1 MKYKVII
8 QPDEM
13 LCGVTCLAMIC
24 TYYGVKN
31 ISLST
36 IRNFAQTDRDGNT
49 IHSLCIA
56 AEKLHLKAQGVK
68 CTTKALLDRKAKLP
82 IIVHTLVN
90 GLYNHYQVL
99 FEINSKRVI
108 LGDPAQGQVEMP
120 LDEFEKIWTQK
131 AIILEPTESFMENK
145 KYKRNYKFLTN
156 LLFKFKKQIIIMAV
170 FTGII
175 SGISMISTWFYSYLI
190 DSILPDNRL
199 GLLFSSIAIVC
210 GIFLLTAQLN
220 VMKEKFYI
228 KFNKSLDKE
237 LVVNI
242 YNRIINLP
250 MSFFSMRTT
259 GDVQARYRDGDQL
272 RSTIT
277 GISLNFLIDIFYA
290 IWALVLILRI
300 SWQMF
305 IVSLIMQELMIVV
318 QKIYQK
324 RIENQT
330 KELMRKTV
338 DVDSFVMASFDA
350 SETIKNYNSENLMA
364 RKMSDKYQ
372 KCQDLKYKNEIDTQ
386 MESNIVSIIQ
396 NIGQIFMLGVLGIF
410 VMDGSITIGNLVT
423 AYMYVNYIFT
433 PISSFV
439 GIKEQLIET
448 SATLERLD
456 DVFRTT
462 TEEEEDKKKKIFKGK
477 IKEIEFDNVVFQYG
491 LRKPVLKNIN
501 FKIENGESIGVIGES
516 RMWKNYNHKID
527 DGIF

>member
-1 MKYKVII
+1 
-8 QPDEM
+8 
-13 LCGVTCLAMIC
+13 
-24 TYYGVKN
+24 
-31 ISLST
+31 
-36 IRNFAQTDRDGNT
+36 
-49 IHSLCIA
+49 
-56 AEKLHLKAQGVK
+56 
-68 CTTKALLDRKAKLP
+68 
-82 IIVHTLVN
+82 
-90 GLYNHYQVL
+90 
-99 FEINSKRVI
+99 
-108 LGDPAQGQVEMP
+108 
-120 LDEFEKIWTQK
+120 
-131 AIILEPTESFMENK
+131 
-145 KYKRNYKFLTN
+145 
-156 LLFKFKKQIIIMAV
+156 
-170 FTGII
+170 
-175 SGISMISTWFYSYLI
+175 
-190 DSILPDNRL
+190 
-199 GLLFSSIAIVC
+199 
-210 GIFLLTAQLN
+210 
-220 VMKEKFYI
+220 MKEKFYI

-305 IVSLIMQELMIVV
+305 IVSLLMQELMIVV